1 VVYLKKV
8 LFVCV
13 ENAGR
18 SQMAEAFARKYVGD
32 KYQFLSAGNI
42 PAPQVHPVVVEA
54 MKERS
59 IDISAAKPK
68 LITAKMTNEVDLV
81 VTMGCSSNG
90 ICPGLFFVPTMDWPL
105 EDPKGKTLEKVRE
118 IRDDI
123 ERRVKELVANLSA

>member
-1 VVYLKKV
+1 
-8 LFVCV
+8 
-13 ENAGR
+13 
-18 SQMAEAFARKYVGD
+18 
-32 KYQFLSAGNI
+32 
-42 PAPQVHPVVVEA
+42 
-54 MKERS
+54 
-59 IDISAAKPK
+59 